1 MVEANQ
7 SYHPQIVRTIIALAL
22 FEARK
27 EIKRKIQS
35 EGRVKLSRVPAR
47 DITAMAKALVMERR
61 DEFLAKAK
69 ASSVVQDELRRR
81 KRRRSGNDGVSLNET
96 RKIWTSREALSRR
109 HFCCAKLMI
118 EMEPRDDSRLCTSEH

>member
-7 SYHPQIVRTIIALAL
+7 SYHPQTVRTIIALAL

-96 RKIWTSREALSRR
+96 RKICTSREALSRR

-118 EMEPRDDSRLCTSEH
+118 EMEPRDDSRLRASEH